1 MSQVTKLLNNLKSP
15 KQNADEEQLVK
26 VSQDY
31 LSSAQFLIETLMDE
45 DERSRN
51 KCRWYKSKK
60 IIEQAMVVKLLHEE
74 LIRTLVGFYLEEHGN
89 TVFIDKIELYLANKV
104 KTYLDA
110 KIKPYLY
117 LINVKD
123 CQRQADDC
131 C

>member
-15 KQNADEEQLVK
+15 KQNEDEEQLVK

-31 LSSAQFLIETLMDE
+31 LSSAQFLIETLIDE

-51 KCRWYKSKK
+51 KCRWYKSKI

-89 TVFIDKIELYLANKV
+89 TVFICKIELYLANKV
-104 KTYLDA
+104 NIYLDA

-117 LINVKD
+117 LINMKD